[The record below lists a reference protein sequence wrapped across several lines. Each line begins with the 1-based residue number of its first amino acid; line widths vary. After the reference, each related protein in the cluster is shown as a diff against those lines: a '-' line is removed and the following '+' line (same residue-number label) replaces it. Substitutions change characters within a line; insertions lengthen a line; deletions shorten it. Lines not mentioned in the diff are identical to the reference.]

1 MFPQGQGALYALKPI
16 CQIVLRD
23 YRNTTESLGER
34 VLPNFHECFHTDSI
48 AEHRAYL
55 YYFFKKMPRRR
66 KENKFVYFN
75 HQNVNFSLLATS
87 SRQQLLLVVLFL
99 KSSASALARA
109 QVFAEN
115 VITNIML

>member
-1 MFPQGQGALYALKPI
+1 MLNTHCLFPQGQGALYALKLI

-34 VLPNFHECFHTDSI
+34 VLPNFHECFYNSV

-55 YYFFKKMPRRR
+55 YYYFKKMPRRR

-75 HQNVNFSLLATS
+75 HQNVNFSLLAMS
-87 SRQQLLLVVLFL
+87 SRQQLLLVLLFL
-99 KSSASALARA
+99 K
-109 QVFAEN
+109 
-115 VITNIML
+115 